1 MIAKKTKTRKVNCLL
16 TKNLKENYEMWVSKI
31 KEEEKLNALPT
42 AEEEEEEELEEEDT
56 VSIKSFLNGISRS
69 NTDRKRGG
77 E

>member
-1 MIAKKTKTRKVNCLL
+1 
-16 TKNLKENYEMWVSKI
+16 MWVSKI

-77 E
+77 NKSVEGHNHESTHCLF